1 MKKGFTLIE
10 LLVVIAIIGILSS
23 VVLASLNSA
32 RAKGRDAR
40 RISDLKQLQL
50 ALELYY
56 DSNSQYPTA
65 LSALTAGN
73 YIATIPTDPVS
84 GAAYSYAALD
94 TDAALATC
102 ESYHIGAT
110 LEDAGNNALDS
121 DSDAAAGTVCT
132 GGGTDFSSTSADAVY
147 DIKP

>member
-1 MKKGFTLIE
+1 
-10 LLVVIAIIGILSS
+10 VSRRSS
-23 VVLASLNSA
+23 SEN
-32 RAKGRDAR
+32 
-40 RISDLKQLQL
+40 
-50 ALELYY
+50 
-56 DSNSQYPTA
+56 
-65 LSALTAGN
+65 
-73 YIATIPTDPVS
+73 
-84 GAAYSYAALD
+84 ALD

-132 GGGTDFSSTSADAVY
+132 GGGTDFSSTSADAIY